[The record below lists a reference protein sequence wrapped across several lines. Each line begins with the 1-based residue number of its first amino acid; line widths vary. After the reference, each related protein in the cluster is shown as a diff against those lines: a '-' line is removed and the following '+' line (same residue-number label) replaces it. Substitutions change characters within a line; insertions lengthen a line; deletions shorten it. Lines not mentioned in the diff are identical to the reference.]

1 MTNGTVASLHIHPA
15 VAGDPM
21 LATDALSVV
30 EGKGVE
36 NNGEGRLFD
45 RGSNRQ
51 VTLIERE
58 QLAEHANALGHP
70 GLKPGDVRS
79 NIETEGIDLI
89 SLKGK
94 QVQVG
99 DAVLLLYEART
110 PCWKMDELIEGMR
123 ARMEEDRQGMLA
135 QVVRSGTIRIGDSI
149 HPVD

>member
-21 LATDALSVV
+21 LAAEAFSVV
-30 EGKGVE
+30 AEKGIE

-45 RGSNRQ
+45 RGSKRQ

-58 QLAEHANALGHP
+58 QLAENANALGHP

-99 DAVLLLYEART
+99 DAVLLLYEVRT
-110 PCWKMDELIEGMR
+110 PCWKMDKLIEGLR

-135 QVVRSGTIRIGDSI
+135 QVVRSGTIRVGDSI

>member
-15 VAGDPM
+15 VAGDPI
-21 LATDALSVV
+21 LTTETLSVV
-30 EGKGVE
+30 EGKGIK

-45 RGSNRQ
+45 RGSKRQ

-70 GLKPGDVRS
+70 GFIPGDVRS

-89 SLKGK
+89 ALKGK
-94 QVQVG
+94 HVQVG

-110 PCWKMDELIEGMR
+110 PCWKMDELIEGLR
-123 ARMEEDRQGMLA
+123 ERMEEDRQGMLA
-135 QVVRSGTIRIGDSI
+135 QVVRSGIIRVGDSI
-149 HPVD
+149 YPVD